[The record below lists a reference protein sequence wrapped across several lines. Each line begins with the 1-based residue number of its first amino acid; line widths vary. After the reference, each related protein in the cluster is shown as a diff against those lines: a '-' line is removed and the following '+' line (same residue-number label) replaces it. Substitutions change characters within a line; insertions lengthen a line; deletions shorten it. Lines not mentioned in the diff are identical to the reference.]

1 MSKLPMMTANHCVT
15 LKCETWNNW
24 LNPGTTIVTINSK
37 KATGIAQLKVLFLK
51 APTVKIDW

>member
-1 MSKLPMMTANHCVT
+1 MMTANHCVT

-24 LNPGTTIVTINSK
+24 LNPGTTIVTINSR
-37 KATGIAQLKVLFLK
+37 KATGIALLKVLFLK